1 MRGAGT
7 RFKPSDPSLG
17 LLASDLIVLSLGS
30 PRAELPGSPCAL
42 LPSPHLPLATGQ
54 PRPALV
60 SCSNGS
66 SDPYCI
72 VKVDNE
78 PIIRYA
84 PPPNQHLLLPTLP
97 AHIPVGEGTAPR
109 ASDPQAGPLP

>member
-42 LPSPHLPLATGQ
+42 LPSPYLPLAAGQ

-84 PPPNQHLLLPTLP
+84 PPQP
-97 AHIPVGEGTAPR
+97 APAPPH
-109 ASDPQAGPLP
+109 ASRSHPGRGGDGSESI